1 MALHDDRRV
10 TARPGA
16 LVAVAL
22 WWMAASAHA
31 EESASKGF
39 YEIETKYIF
48 GFTEGSGIGL
58 EGEKEFSL
66 DTIGR
71 FGKRDGRYA
80 ATETKWEFEYTP
92 NQYVQLEMGPLTA
105 SHHVGGVTDLD
116 DRNQLRLSGFF
127 GEFRYLLIDRPT
139 SPIAATISF
148 EPNYR
153 HIDETSGEHVR
164 NFEFETKLQMD
175 AELVKNRLY
184 GAVNLIYEPEVSR
197 VVDGSWVRETILGLT
212 TALALRPMPALV
224 IGAEL
229 DYYRHYDTLG
239 LSQFTGDALFLG
251 PTLYYKFARKWF
263 LTAAW
268 NAQIAGKEIDT
279 GNHLNLEEFSRQRAK
294 FKIALEF

>member
-1 MALHDDRRV
+1 MSPNRTCILAGLV
-10 TARPGA
+10 TASAFP
-16 LVAVAL
+16 LL
-22 WWMAASAHA
+22 LSTPAAAQDPA
-31 EESASKGF
+31 APPQF

-48 GFTEGSGIGL
+48 GFTEGSGVGL
-58 EGEKEFSL
+58 EGEKELSS
-66 DTIGR
+66 DTIAR
-71 FGKRDGRYA
+71 MGKRDGRYVA
-80 ATETKWEFEYTP
+80 SETKWELEYTP
-92 NQYVQLEMGPLTA
+92 NQYVQIELGPLTA
-105 SHHVGGVTDLD
+105 THNIRGVTDLD
-116 DRNQLRLSGFF
+116 DRNQMRLSGFF
-127 GEFRYLLIDRPT
+127 GEFRLLLIDRPT
-139 SPIAATISF
+139 WPIAATISF

-164 NFEFETKLQMD
+164 NFEFETKLQVD

-197 VVDGSWVRETILGLT
+197 VLDGSWVHESILGFT
-212 TALALRPMPALV
+212 TALAVRPTPELV

-239 LSQFTGDALFLG
+239 LTQFTGDALFLG

-268 NAQIAGKEIDT
+268 NAQIAGKEVDT

-294 FKIALEF
+294 FKIAVEF